1 MSLEN
6 ETRQVVQA
14 AKDDERQ
21 AIAERIAKLIEA
33 GHATE
38 MPRAYIIGLES
49 ALEIVVHQSNYD
61 PNLTDIAHE

>member
-33 GHATE
+33 VNATG
-38 MPRAYIIGLES
+38 MVRTYIFGLES
-49 ALEIVVHQSNYD
+49 ALEVVVHQSNYD
-61 PNLTDIAHE
+61 PNLTDISHE